1 MMLVHTMAK
10 ITVRRYQRE
19 DYPLWNQWVKQ
30 ANNATFLFH
39 RDFMEYHSD
48 RFEDFSLILCNEEEW
63 IGVIP
68 AHKTGTVLSSHF
80 GLTYGGVVFKNTLE
94 VQTKQLVFEELFSF
108 LKENLFTHWKIKPIP
123 NLYSKVED
131 SLDWEIMGFE
141 LLKQDVLLAIDYD
154 AYAIS
159 KSKLKHF
166 RKRQTLNF
174 EIKEGNLNEFWT
186 KVLIPLLNEKY
197 GVQPIHS
204 LEEIEQLYSKFPQNI
219 KQYNLF
225 CDGEIQAGITIFE
238 SEFVVKSQY
247 GAATESGKNMRAL
260 DFLFI
265 HLIKEYEAKGM
276 RFFDMGTVMDASF
289 ENGINTGLLNQKKEL
304 GGKEQLFPT
313 YIKTL

>member
-1 MMLVHTMAK
+1 
-10 ITVRRYQRE
+10 
-19 DYPLWNQWVKQ
+19 
-30 ANNATFLFH
+30 
-39 RDFMEYHSD
+39 
-48 RFEDFSLILCNEEEW
+48 
-63 IGVIP
+63 
-68 AHKTGTVLSSHF
+68 
-80 GLTYGGVVFKNTLE
+80 
-94 VQTKQLVFEELFSF
+94 
-108 LKENLFTHWKIKPIP
+108 
-123 NLYSKVED
+123 LYSKVED

-204 LEEIEQLYSKFPQNI
+204 LEEIERLYSKFPQNI
-219 KQYNLF
+219 KQYNLY

-260 DFLFI
+260 DLLFI

>member
-1 MMLVHTMAK
+1 MKLVHAMGN
-10 ITVRRYQRE
+10 ITIKRYQRE
-19 DYPLWNQWVKQ
+19 HYDLWNQLVEE

-39 RDFMEYHSD
+39 RDFMDYHKD
-48 RFEDFSLILCNEEEW
+48 RFEDFSLLIYQKEQC

-68 AHKTGTVLSSHF
+68 AHRKDSVFCSHF
-80 GLTYGGVVFKNTLE
+80 GLTYGGVVFKNAFDAS
-94 VQTKQLVFEELFSF
+94 TKRLVFEELFSF

-123 NLYSKVED
+123 NLYSRIED
-131 SLDWEIMGFE
+131 SLDLGIMGFE
-141 LLKQDVLLAIDYD
+141 LLKQDVLLAIDYN
-154 AYAIS
+154 AYTIS

-174 EIKEGNLNEFWT
+174 EIKEGNLSEFWT

-204 LEEIEQLYSKFPQNI
+204 LDEMELLYSKFPQNI
-219 KQYNLF
+219 KQYNLY
-225 CDGEIQAGITIFE
+225 CDDEIQAGITIFE

-247 GAATESGKNMRAL
+247 GAATESGKTMRAL
-260 DFLFI
+260 DLLFI